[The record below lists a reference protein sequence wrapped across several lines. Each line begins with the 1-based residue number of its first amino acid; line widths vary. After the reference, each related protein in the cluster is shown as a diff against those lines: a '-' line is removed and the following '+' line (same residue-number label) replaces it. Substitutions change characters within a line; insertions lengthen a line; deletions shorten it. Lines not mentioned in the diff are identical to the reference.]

1 MSRGARRGTESH
13 VNGGGTTKV
22 ALLIAAEDVA
32 GIDFG
37 GHVVEGGVVA
47 VGDDGGGLLLEGGE
61 VVHHLAA
68 EEGVAVGEGGLVDD
82 DRGALGLDALHDALD
97 GALAEIVRIALHRQ
111 TIDADGDGLA
121 RTVILVLRTVVVP
134 AGLAQHGVGDVV
146 LARAVALHNGGH
158 HVLRYVL
165 VVGEELFG
173 VFGQTVAAV
182 AKTGVVVV
190 GADAGVEADALDD
203 GAGVEALDLGI
214 GVEFVEVAH
223 AEGEVGV
230 GEEFDGLGFLHAHEQ
245 GVDVFL
251 EGAFLKQAG
260 EKAGV
265 GFGVGIADG
274 GDGGVL
280 FVKLLAINLFGAA
293 HDDAAGIEIVVE
305 GLALAEKLGR
315 EEEVEVLALEVGI
328 EEELE
333 GILLVE
339 RAGVT
344 HGDGALDDHHGVG
357 VDAEDQVNDILDVVG
372 VEEVFDG
379 VVVCRRGDDD
389 EVGIAVGGGAV
400 EGGGEVEV
408 LLGEVFFDILVLD
421 GRNTPVDFLHLFGDD
436 IDGRHPV
443 VLRQQ
448 RGDAQTDI
456 ARTGYGNLEVFKRS
470 HRMIVY
476 GHKGLPPYEP

>member
-1 MSRGARRGTESH
+1 MISLQRQITSSCISSIRISSANS
-13 VNGGGTTKV
+13 TKV

-32 GIDFG
+32 GIDLG
-37 GHVVEGGVVA
+37 LHVVEGGVVA

-61 VVHHLAA
+61 VVDDAAA

-97 GALAEIVRIALHRQ
+97 GALAEIVGVALHRQ

-146 LARAVALHNGGH
+146 LARAVALDDGGH
-158 HVLRYVL
+158 HVLRHVL
-165 VVGEELFG
+165 VVGEQLFG
-173 VFGQTVAAV
+173 VLGQAVAAV
-182 AKTGVVVV
+182 AERGVVVV
-190 GADAGVEADALDD
+190 GADAGVEADALND
-203 GAGVEALDLGI
+203 GAGVEALDFGI
-214 GVEFVEVAH
+214 GIEFVEVAD

-230 GEEFDGLGFLHAHEQ
+230 GEEFDGLGFLHAHKQ

-251 EGAFLKQAG
+251 EGAFLQQAG
-260 EKAGV
+260 EEAGV
-265 GFGVGIADG
+265 GFGVGVADG

-280 FVKLLAINLFGAA
+280 FVKFLAFNLFGTA
-293 HDDAAGIEIVVE
+293 HDDAAGVEVVVE

-328 EEELE
+328 EEELQ
-333 GILLVE
+333 GVALVE

-357 VDAEDQVNDILDVVG
+357 VDAEDEVDDVLDVVG

-408 LLGEVFFDILVLD
+408 LLGEVFLDIFVLD
-421 GRNTPVDFLHLFGDD
+421 GRNAAVDLLHLFGDD

-456 ARTGYGNLEVFKRS
+456 ARTGYGDFQILVFS
-470 HRMIVY
+470 HSDRFI
-476 GHKGLPPYEP
+476 